1 MCQFFQKYIR
11 QRQFF
16 TDTDSLVYE
25 NKVDNIYEEF
35 YENKNLLDLSK
46 YPENSNFFD
55 PVNKTNRN
63 EVGMKRC
70 KDEVKRKMTIM
81 YSLVIVN
88 NEEI

>member
-1 MCQFFQKYIR
+1 M
-11 QRQFF
+11 
-16 TDTDSLVYE
+16 
-25 NKVDNIYEEF
+25 
-35 YENKNLLDLSK
+35 LDLSK